1 MITLLVSMYSEHTFR
16 PVQPFLICI
25 PLQRNPDALVYE
37 SMKNY
42 AYMLQKNIYVIC
54 EIVIYLYANKYKYI
68 KHCNGFYLIF
78 LFIIT
83 LSCNGMTSSHH
94 FYLHKGSDVFS
105 FMEKESQNLTFRD
118 TLYLYV
124 SSFFIFFFS
133 EILCRTITFLGF
145 YLKNYKL

>member
-1 MITLLVSMYSEHTFR
+1 M
-16 PVQPFLICI
+16 CK

-54 EIVIYLYANKYKYI
+54 EIVISVYANKYKYI

-78 LFIIT
+78 LCIIT

-105 FMEKESQNLTFRD
+105 FMEKESIQRHT
-118 TLYLYV
+118 V
-124 SSFFIFFFS
+124 SICEFILSFFFS